1 MDGEVKGRRYVS
13 PKRADQAL
21 GTRGRILDAAWDL
34 FTAKGYAATSIADVA
49 KAAGVAVD
57 TIYAT
62 IGRKP
67 VLLREVVEAAISG
80 AGRPVDPLE
89 RGYVQQIR
97 TRARAA
103 EMLDLYASA
112 IAEMSP
118 RTAPIFAALR
128 DAAGTDAD
136 CAALD
141 REISTRRADNMLR
154 MTTDLRATGDLR
166 EDLSDRRIADTIWAT
181 AGWQHYLQLTAER
194 GWPVEAFRDH
204 LADTWSRSFLRTP

>member
-1 MDGEVKGRRYVS
+1 MEKDLKGRRYVS
-13 PKRADQAL
+13 PRRADRAL
-21 GTRGRILDAAWDL
+21 ETRRRILDAARGL
-34 FTAKGYAATSIADVA
+34 FTTTGYAATSIAGVA
-49 KAAGVAVD
+49 EAAGVAVD

-67 VLLREVVEAAISG
+67 ALLREVVEAAISG

-89 RGYVQQIR
+89 RGYVQRIR
-97 TRARAA
+97 TRTRAA

-112 IAEMSP
+112 IAEMSA
-118 RTAPIFAALR
+118 RTAPVLAALR
-128 DAAGTDAD
+128 DAARTDAD
-136 CAALD
+136 CAVLD
-141 REISTRRADNMLR
+141 REISTRRADNTLR
-154 MTTDLRATGDLR
+154 MTADLRATGDLR

-204 LADTWSRSFLRTP
+204 LADTWRRSFLRTP